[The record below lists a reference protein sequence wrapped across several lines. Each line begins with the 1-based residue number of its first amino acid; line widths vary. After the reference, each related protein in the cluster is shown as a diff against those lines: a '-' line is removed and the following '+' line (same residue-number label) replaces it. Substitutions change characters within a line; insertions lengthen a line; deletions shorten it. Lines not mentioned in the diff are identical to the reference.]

1 MLKSSNLALLLAATA
16 LAADLPLERYE
27 SAEPAMGT
35 LARITLY
42 ARNPES
48 ARAAFQAA
56 FARIHDLDA
65 TLSDYKPDSELNRLC
80 RQPPGL
86 PIRVSPDLFLV
97 LHHAQRLSEQT
108 DGAFDVT
115 LGPLTRLWRQARKNG
130 RVPEDT
136 AIEAARR
143 RVGYR
148 HVTLDSDA
156 RTASLTVADMQ
167 LDLGGIA
174 KGYAADSALQVLR
187 SLGITSALVAISGDL
202 ALGDPPPG
210 RPGWRIG
217 IGTASNVK
225 TLRNVCV
232 STSGDSEQFIE
243 MGGVRYS
250 HILDS
255 ATGMGVRHQP
265 VVTVIALDGMTA
277 DSLATA
283 ISVAGRSTVSLP
295 PMVQVIESHRSVSIA
310 PHKPALAFPVR

>member
-1 MLKSSNLALLLAATA
+1 
-16 LAADLPLERYE
+16 
-27 SAEPAMGT
+27 MGT

-42 ARNPES
+42 ARNPGS
-48 ARAAFQAA
+48 ARAAFQTA
-56 FARIHDLDA
+56 FARIHELDA

-86 PIRVSPDLFLV
+86 PIRVSADLFLV

-108 DGAFDVT
+108 NGAFDVT
-115 LGPLTRLWRQARKNG
+115 LGPLTRLWRQARNNG
-130 RVPEDT
+130 LVPDDA

-148 HVTLDSDA
+148 YLTLDPRA

-202 ALGDPPPG
+202 ALGEPPPG
-210 RPGWRIG
+210 QLGWRIG
-217 IGTASNVK
+217 IGSASNVK
-225 TLRNVCV
+225 TLHNVCV
-232 STSGDSEQFIE
+232 STSGDSDQFIDI
-243 MGGVRYS
+243 GGVRYS

-255 ATGMGVRHQP
+255 ATGMGVRHRP
-265 VVTVIALDGMTA
+265 VVTVIAPDGMTA

-295 PMVQVIESHRSVSIA
+295 PTVQIIESHRSVSTA
-310 PHKPALAFPVR
+310 PHKPAVAFPVQ